1 MKRLPPSTQEGSVP
15 EYLQALKG
23 SRKYGPQVVCHKSF
37 PEENARV
44 LSLSSN
50 LSQKLTSCLHHFGI
64 SDLYEHQA
72 RALELVQEG
81 KDFLTATPTAS
92 GKSMIYNLPM
102 LEAILADN
110 EARGL
115 YLFPLKA
122 LAQDQFRVL
131 RQFEDFLAREKMGPQ
146 VPLAAIYDGDTS
158 AWQRKKIRANL
169 PNILITN
176 PDMLHLSLLPY
187 HATWRIFFQ
196 QLRYIV
202 IDEVH
207 TYRGVFGSHMAWVL
221 RRLQRILALYG
232 ARPTFILLS
241 ATIGNPGELGQMLI
255 GRPVVAITRSG
266 APRAKRHMLFLN
278 PWDSAAHT
286 ASQLLEAALKRGLR
300 TIVYTQSRKMT
311 ELITMWTRPRLGE
324 LAEKVRSYR
333 SGFLPEE
340 RRDIEQKLSQGDL
353 LGVISTS
360 ALELGIDI
368 GDLDLCLLV
377 GYPGSIMASWQRGGR
392 VGRGM
397 RESAVV
403 LIAQEDA
410 LDQYFMRNP
419 EDFFKREM
427 ESAVLNPLNPEIMA
441 KHLHCAA
448 AELTLTQKE
457 VNGWQSQ
464 VILTVK
470 SLTEQGTLLQSS
482 NGEEWFAT
490 RKFPQRLV
498 HLRGGGKRLQI
509 IREES
514 GEILGEIDSQRA
526 LKECH
531 PGAVYLHS
539 ATTWLVKKADL
550 ESQEVLVTPFTG
562 SYYTRPM
569 SEKHTEILEVFERKI
584 FRGYGVSLGRL
595 LVREQVTGYQKK
607 NKGSNKLIATLVLE
621 LPEQSFETVG
631 LWLEIP
637 GVTQVEME
645 EKHLH
650 FMGAIHALE
659 HAMIGMFPLLI
670 LCDRNDIGG
679 ISCPVHHQTAGA
691 AVFIYDGYPGGIGLC
706 TEAFSRIDELLVQTD
721 KTVAACGCETGCPSC
736 VHSPKCGSG
745 NRPIDKAACLVLAK
759 LLRAPGEERFVG
771 QGFKEILPRDTEEA
785 EQNMTCP
792 GRTPELFAT
801 SADILSL
808 LPPHFG
814 VFDLETK
821 YSAEEVGGWHNAHK
835 MGISVAVV
843 YDSKLDDFV
852 TYLEEETD
860 RLLDHLNRLEL
871 VIGFNNRRFDNRVL
885 AGYTSLDLSEMPL
898 LDLLEVVQ
906 QRLGYRLSLDRLAQH
921 TLGTKK
927 SADGLQALKWYREG
941 EIEKICRYCRK
952 DVAITRDLLFH
963 GLEYGYFL
971 FQNKAGKVV
980 RLPVDLGREIAAALK
995 I

>member
-1 MKRLPPSTQEGSVP
+1 MNRLSLTTQQASIS

-23 SRKYGPQVVCHKSF
+23 SRKYGPQVVCHRSF
-37 PEENARV
+37 PEQEAHWP
-44 LSLSSN
+44 SSSPN
-50 LSQKLTSCLHHFGI
+50 LSPRLSTCLQQLGI
-64 SDLYEHQA
+64 DELYDHQVK
-72 RALELVQEG
+72 ALELVREG
-81 KDFLTATPTAS
+81 RDLLAATPTAS
-92 GKSMIYNLPM
+92 GKSMIYNLPV
-102 LEAILADN
+102 LETILTDN
-110 EARGL
+110 QARGL

-131 RQFEDFLAREKMGPQ
+131 QQFESLMDMEKKVPHS
-146 VPLAAIYDGDTS
+146 PLAALYDGDTT
-158 AWQRKKIRANL
+158 AWHRKKIRTNL
-169 PNILITN
+169 PHILISN

-187 HATWRIFFQ
+187 HANWRQFFKE
-196 QLRYIV
+196 LRYIV

-221 RRLQRILALYG
+221 RRLQRILAHYG
-232 ARPTFILLS
+232 ARPVFILLS
-241 ATIGNPGELGQMLI
+241 ATIGNPKELGEMLI
-255 GRPVVAITRSG
+255 GRSVATLTNSG
-266 APRAKRHMLFLN
+266 APRARRHMLFLN

-286 ASQLLEAALKRGLR
+286 ASQLLEAAMKRGLR

-311 ELITMWTRPRLGE
+311 ELITMWTRPQLGD

-340 RRDIEQKLSQGDL
+340 RRDVEQRLSSGDL
-353 LGVISTS
+353 LAVISTS

-397 RESAVV
+397 KESAVI
-403 LIAQEDA
+403 LIGQQDA

-419 EDFFKREM
+419 DDFFNRDM
-427 ESAVLNPLNPEIMA
+427 ESAVLNPLNPEIMER
-441 KHLHCAA
+441 HLHCAA
-448 AELTLTQKE
+448 AELTLTAKE
-457 VNGWQSQ
+457 VNTWQRREQ
-464 VILTVK
+464 QAVE
-470 SLTEQGTLLQSS
+470 SLTSKGTLLQSS
-482 NGEEWFAT
+482 TGEEWFAT

-498 HLRGGGKRLQI
+498 NLRGGGKQLQI

-514 GEILGEIDSQRA
+514 GEVLGEIDSQRA

-539 ATTWLVKKADL
+539 AVTWLVKKADL
-550 ESQEVLVTPFTG
+550 ESQEIIVSAFSG
-562 SYYTRPM
+562 NYYTRPM
-569 SEKHTEILEVFERKI
+569 SEKHTEILDVFERKT

-607 NKGSNKLIATLVLE
+607 NNGSNKLIATLPLT

-631 LWLEIP
+631 LWLEVP
-637 GVTQVEME
+637 AVSQKEME
-645 EKHLH
+645 DQQHH

-679 ISCPVHHQTAGA
+679 ISCPVHYQTAGA
-691 AVFIYDGYPGGIGLC
+691 AVFVYDGYPGGIGLC
-706 TEAFSRIDELLVQTD
+706 TEAFLRIEELLEQTQ
-721 KTVAACGCETGCPSC
+721 KTVAACSCETGCPSC

-745 NRPIDKAACLVLAK
+745 NRPIDKAACLVLAR
-759 LLRAPGEERFVG
+759 LLRSPGQDRFLG
-771 QGFKEILPRDTEEA
+771 QGFKEFLAKESGTPQRMKDPERDQGVIPA
-785 EQNMTCP
+785 
-792 GRTPELFAT
+792 
-801 SADILSL
+801 

-821 YSAEEVGGWHNAHK
+821 RSAQEVGGWHQAHK

-843 YDSKLDDFV
+843 YDSQLDDFV
-852 TYLEEETD
+852 TYLEDETD
-860 RLLDHLNRLEL
+860 RLLEHLNRLDL
-871 VIGFNNRRFDNRVL
+871 VIGFNNRRFDNSVL
-885 AGYTSLDLSEMPL
+885 GAYTSTDLSQMPV

-906 QRLGYRLSLDRLAQH
+906 KRLGYRLSLDRLAQH

-941 EIEKICRYCRK
+941 KIEKICHYCQK
-952 DVAITRDLLFH
+952 DVAITRDLLLY
-963 GLEYGYFL
+963 GLENGFFL
-971 FQNKAGKVV
+971 FQNKAGKLV
-980 RLPVDLGREIAAALK
+980 RLPIDLGKAISKALGK
-995 I
+995 